1 MIQRRLIVLLLLTSF
16 ASGLH
21 ANEASHRQSAEELV
35 RAMDLERTTLVGVN
49 TMLELQVQQNPML
62 LPYRDVFQE
71 WAGSFLSWDAMG
83 PQVVDLYV
91 ATFTEAELR
100 EMTAFYQSPTG
111 QKTLAKM
118 EDLFRQ
124 SAEIGRKLAEQHQD
138 ELKEMIRQRAT
149 ELQQTSKPDEASST
163 PN

>member
-1 MIQRRLIVLLLLTSF
+1 
-16 ASGLH
+16 
-21 ANEASHRQSAEELV
+21 
-35 RAMDLERTTLVGVN
+35 
-49 TMLELQVQQNPML
+49 
-62 LPYRDVFQE
+62 
-71 WAGSFLSWDAMG
+71 
-83 PQVVDLYV
+83 
-91 ATFTEAELR
+91 
-100 EMTAFYQSPTG
+100 MTAFYQSPTG

>member
-16 ASGLH
+16 ASGLD

-35 RAMDLERTTLVGVN
+35 RAMELERTTLVGVN

-83 PQVVDLYV
+83 PQVVELYV
-91 ATFTEAELR
+91 ATCER
-100 EMTAFYQSPTG
+100 
-111 QKTLAKM
+111 
-118 EDLFRQ
+118 
-124 SAEIGRKLAEQHQD
+124 
-138 ELKEMIRQRAT
+138 
-149 ELQQTSKPDEASST
+149 
-163 PN
+163 